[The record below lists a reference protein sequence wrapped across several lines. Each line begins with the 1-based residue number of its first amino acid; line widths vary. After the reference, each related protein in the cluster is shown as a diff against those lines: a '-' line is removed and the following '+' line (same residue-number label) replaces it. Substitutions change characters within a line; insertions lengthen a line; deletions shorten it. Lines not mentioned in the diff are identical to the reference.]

1 MGIEDGGLGR
11 LFSLLSPLPFLLFYR
26 KAVPCDLLTD
36 CERGTRIG
44 DGGRGDSLPSSS
56 LAIGC
61 GVLKQCFMRKPRETS
76 RNQEIIKEKKRKN

>member
-44 DGGRGDSLPSSS
+44 DGGRGDSLPSS
-56 LAIGC
+56 LFFPGNRLWGLEA
-61 GVLKQCFMRKPRETS
+61 VLHEKTK
-76 RNQEIIKEKKRKN
+76 RNQ

>member
-11 LFSLLSPLPFLLFYR
+11 LFSLLPSPSSLLSPLPFLLFYR

-44 DGGRGDSLPSSS
+44 DGGRGDSLPSSIFFPGNR
-56 LAIGC
+56 LWGLEA
-61 GVLKQCFMRKPRETS
+61 VLHEKTK
-76 RNQEIIKEKKRKN
+76 RNQ